1 MNPADLPQQL
11 AAYADGELDPATRA
25 EIETLLAQQPEAR
38 AAVERWQALRRSAR
52 RAVDGESVPA
62 GLETRLRANLRAPQH
77 PRRAPRVYRLGL
89 SGLAVA
95 AALVLAFFVWPA
107 GAAGTSVKACDF
119 ARVYR
124 RCAVEHRHD
133 PFAVRGDKPCNRMG
147 KLCGQCSMKCKLP
160 DVAACGR
167 YQLDGGCNC
176 SPCEGLRVVHAY
188 FRANDDP
195 NAVVS
200 VFATDNRIKLCGAN
214 GVACPCCV
222 QGEHEYRGG
231 TDGDVSVVGW
241 RDGTHTY
248 VLVGRM
254 TPKELVHLAEGL
266 PAVALPRLDTPPP
279 AP

>member
-1 MNPADLPQQL
+1 MKPADLPQYL

-25 EIETLLAQQPEAR
+25 EVETLLAEQPEAR
-38 AAVERWQALRRSAR
+38 AAVQRWQALRQAAR
-52 RAVDGESVPA
+52 RAVEHEPIPA
-62 GLETRLRANLRAPQH
+62 GLEARLRANLRAARH
-77 PRRAPRVYRLGL
+77 PKRAPRVYRFGL

-95 AALVLAFFVWPA
+95 AALMLAFFVWPA
-107 GAAGTSVKACDF
+107 GAAGTPVKACDF
-119 ARVYR
+119 ARIFR
-124 RCAVEHRHD
+124 HCAIEHRHD
-133 PFAVRGDKPCNRMG
+133 PYAVRSNKPCERMG
-147 KLCGQCSMKCKLP
+147 KLCGRCSMNCAMP

-167 YQLDGGCNC
+167 YQLDGGCDC

-200 VFATDNRIKLCGAN
+200 VFATDCRIKLCGVN

-222 QGEHEYRGG
+222 QSEHDYHGG

-241 RDGTHTY
+241 REGTHTY

-254 TPKELVHLAEGL
+254 PPKELVHLAEGL
-266 PAVALPRLDTPPP
+266 PVAALPRLNAEPNTP
-279 AP
+279 